1 MKIVSWPVGVN
12 TIVTSET
19 NGTIGENGVEADKSE
34 NGSEMSRLKGSG
46 IPDKFTVSMY
56 FSNST
61 TDPFYA
67 NHTDA
72 YGNHITEWQ
81 AWENW
86 FKYVTM
92 NGTNPFYFKNIYDP
106 TGKKSAIYKISSGGL
121 PNWNPSG
128 EYMQVHMTWIEQF
141 NDVITVQD
149 PVAQADYLDIEPG
162 MIYLALTEV
171 PSEVPNISMFRNNQ
185 GESLVKY
192 SLDEGSTL
200 LTLPVY
206 RLDYDGF
213 KMIILYYD
221 ATLTAEAI
229 PSGYYTFYVPYNN
242 QTITGE
248 YAGGIE

>member
-34 NGSEMSRLKGSG
+34 NGSEMSRLKSSG
-46 IPDKFTVSMY
+46 IPDKFTVTMY

-67 NHTDA
+67 SHTDA
-72 YGNHITEWQ
+72 LGNHLTEWQ

-92 NGTNPFYFKNIYDP
+92 NGVNSFYFKNIWDP
-106 TGKKSAIYKISSGGL
+106 TGKRTAIYKISSSGL

-141 NDVITVQD
+141 NEVLTIPDLTAD
-149 PVAQADYLDIEPG
+149 ADYLDIEPG

-171 PSEVPNISMFRNNQ
+171 PSTVPDISMFRDEN
-185 GESLVKY
+185 GHSLVKY
-192 SLDEGSTL
+192 SLDEGATL
-200 LTLPVY
+200 LELPVY

-213 KMIILYYD
+213 KQIVLYYD
-221 ATLTAEAI
+221 GSLTADES
-229 PSGYYTFYVPYNN
+229 PSGYYEFYVPYNGS
-242 QTITGE
+242 TITGE
-248 YAGGIE
+248 YAGG